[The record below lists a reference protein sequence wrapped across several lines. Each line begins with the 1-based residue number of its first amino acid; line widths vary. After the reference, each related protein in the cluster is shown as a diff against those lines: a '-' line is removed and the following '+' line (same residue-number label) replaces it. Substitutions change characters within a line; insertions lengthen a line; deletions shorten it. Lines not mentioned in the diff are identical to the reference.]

1 MKRIKTEW
9 NIVFRRK
16 GIRLTM
22 ARELINNCG
31 VLLNPEA
38 KIFLSEVANYKKKWN
53 NRLKL
58 LLNSNMKTGILLC
71 DLEQK
76 VKILVGT
83 Y

>member
-16 GIRLTM
+16 EIRLTM
-22 ARELINNCG
+22 AREMINNCG
-31 VLLNPEA
+31 SLLNPDA
-38 KIFLSEVANYKKKWN
+38 KAFLSEVANYKKKWN

-58 LLNSNMKTGILLC
+58 MLNTNMKTGILLC